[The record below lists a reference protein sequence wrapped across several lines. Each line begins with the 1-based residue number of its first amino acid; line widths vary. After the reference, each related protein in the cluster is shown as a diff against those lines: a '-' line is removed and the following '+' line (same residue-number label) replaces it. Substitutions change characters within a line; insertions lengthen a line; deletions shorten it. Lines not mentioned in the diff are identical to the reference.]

1 MPHVPTTETERIALQ
16 LEHAFYGNAWHGPA
30 LMETLAGIDA
40 AGACF
45 RPSEALHNAWELV
58 LHLDAWQRFAAEV
71 LEAPQQAHEV
81 TPEEDWHLVAE
92 GSEEG
97 WRQALKALEDSHE
110 RLMKALAALTDQSL
124 RHPVPGKPYDCYTLL
139 HGVAQHSA
147 YHAGQLALIRKWL
160 R

>member
-1 MPHVPTTETERIALQ
+1 MPPLTPTETERIAQQ
-16 LEHAFYGNAWHGPA
+16 LERVFYSNAWHGPA

-40 AGACF
+40 AGACI
-45 RPSEALHNAWELV
+45 RPHEAVHNAWELV
-58 LHLDAWQRFAAEV
+58 LHLSAWQRFAAEV
-71 LEAPQQAHEV
+71 LETPQQAHEV

-97 WRQALKALEDSHE
+97 WHEALAALEDSHE
-110 RLMKALAALTDQSL
+110 RLMKALSALTDEGL
-124 RHPVPGKPYDCYTLL
+124 RHPVAGKPYNCYTLL